1 MKLIKIIT
9 FTCALIFV
17 ACKKAPSRT
26 GETTRAIDAN
36 KYQCDHILYDSS
48 HSENSKPVKGLVWS
62 KFLTKTDSN
71 NLFYP
76 PKIIGNYVLF
86 VSRTDPVYEKE
97 IFYLRDKSTGDLL
110 WKYIPECKNE
120 LTNNG
125 DFWLR
130 TVGDFGI
137 VKMGNHIEVLDFKNK
152 ASKFCIKPDYG
163 YKLASGIEIIGD
175 YIYTSQVKIKS
186 REFDSVTFIRFNY
199 YNGNREYLFSHRKTN
214 FTYNFILTSTGT
226 FALNSNGDSI
236 VHFRVTDMKLDKS
249 DDRLKIMGLNLR
261 TKKPEWESQN
271 LDSIR
276 NFDGYY
282 FNSLVNGLIIIT
294 SMKNVYGLDP
304 QSGEVKWKFEL
315 ESNDNQ
321 LNPCCGGTCCFDK
334 YFLFRTS
341 ENGLYCLDV
350 TNGKLKYKLND
361 VGYLSG
367 YFNQYD
373 GVAYFA
379 NDNMIAI
386 DIPTGRLLGT
396 CPIPSK
402 WLCPN
407 DIFSM
412 ANGIRSVVMDP
423 KTGYIYSADRTRAFC
438 MKNPLKRAKK

>member
-9 FTCALIFV
+9 FTSALIFV
-17 ACKKAPSRT
+17 TCKIVPPRT
-26 GETTRAIDAN
+26 GDTTRAIDTN
-36 KYQCDHILYDSS
+36 KYPCDHILYDSS
-48 HSENSKPVKGLVWS
+48 HSEYSKPVEGLVWS

-71 NLFYP
+71 NLFFP
-76 PKIIGNYVLF
+76 PRIIGDYVLF
-86 VSRTDPVYEKE
+86 VSRTAPVYNKE

-110 WKYIPECKNE
+110 WKYIPNCKKGYIS
-120 LTNNG
+120 NG
-125 DFWLR
+125 DYWLR
-130 TVGDFGI
+130 TVGDLGI
-137 VKMGNHIEVLDFKNK
+137 AKLSNQIEVLDFKNK
-152 ASKFCIKPDYG
+152 VSKLCINPDDG
-163 YKLASGIEIIGD
+163 YKLVSGIEVIGD
-175 YIYTSQVKIKS
+175 YIYTSQAKIKS
-186 REFDSVTFIRFNY
+186 TESDSVTFTRFNY

-214 FTYNFILTSTGT
+214 ITYNFLLTSTGT
-226 FALNSNGDSI
+226 YALNANGDSI

-276 NFDGYY
+276 YFDDEYC
-282 FNSLVNGLIIIT
+282 NSLVNGLIIIT
-294 SMKNVYGLDP
+294 STRKVYGLDP
-304 QSGEVKWKFEL
+304 ITGEVKWQFEM
-315 ESNDNQ
+315 ESNNNRIDA
-321 LNPCCGGTCCFDK
+321 CCGGTCYFDK
-334 YFLFRTS
+334 YFLFRTM
-341 ENGLYCLDV
+341 ENELYCLDV

-361 VGYLSG
+361 LGFLSG
-367 YFNQYD
+367 SFKQYD

-379 NDNMIAI
+379 NDDMIAI
-386 DIPTGRLLGT
+386 DIPTGKLLGT
-396 CPIPSK
+396 CPIPSM